1 MPVRCRWPA
10 GIGGVSER
18 KPYQSDL
25 TDEQWALIE
34 PVLTAWKNRHRSVS
48 GHQGRYSM
56 REIVNSILYQSRTG
70 CQWALLPNDLP
81 PKSAAYYYFAAWRDD
96 GTDQQIHE
104 LLRCQVR
111 EKNRRLEDPTL
122 VILDTQSVRAATGV
136 PAATTGKDAAK
147 RVPGRKRGLAVDV
160 LGLVIA
166 VTVLAASVHD
176 NAAGITLLDQVA
188 VAARGSVSKALVDQG
203 FKNQVVTHGAALGID
218 VEIVRRNP
226 EEQGFVPQPKRW
238 RVEQTFGI
246 LILHRRLVRDYE
258 HRPASSA
265 SRVYWAM
272 TYVIARRLTDTSTLT
287 WRDPRVADA

>member
-1 MPVRCRWPA
+1 M
-10 GIGGVSER
+10 SER

-81 PKSAAYYYFAAWRDD
+81 PKSATYYYLAAWRDD

-111 EKNRRLEDPTL
+111 ERNRRLEDPTL

-136 PAATTGKDAAK
+136 PMATTGKDAAK

-166 VTVLAASVHD
+166 VIVLAASVHD
-176 NAAGITLLDQVA
+176 NAAGITLLDRVA
-188 VAARGSVSKALVDQG
+188 VAAGGSVSKALVDQG

-218 VEIVRRNP
+218 VEIVQRNP

-246 LILHRRLVRDYE
+246 VILHRRLVRDYE
-258 HRPASSA
+258 HRPGSSA
-265 SRVYWAM
+265 SRVHWAM
-272 TYVIARRLTDTSTLT
+272 THVMARRLTDTNTLT

>member
-1 MPVRCRWPA
+1 M
-10 GIGGVSER
+10 SER

-25 TDEQWALIE
+25 TDGQWALIE
-34 PVLTAWKNRHRSVS
+34 PVLTAWKNRHCSVS
-48 GHQGRYSM
+48 GHRGRYPM

-81 PKSAAYYYFAAWRDD
+81 PKSATYYYFAAWRDD

-111 EKNRRLEDPTL
+111 ERNRRLEDPTL

-136 PAATTGKDAAK
+136 PAVTTGKDAAK

-188 VAARGSVSKALVDQG
+188 VAAGGSVSKALVDQG
-203 FKNQVVTHGAALGID
+203 FKNQVVKHGAALGID

-226 EEQGFVPQPKRW
+226 EERGFVPQPKRW

-272 TYVIARRLTDTSTLT
+272 THVMARRLTDTNTLT
-287 WRDPRVADA
+287 WRDPQVAGA

>member
-1 MPVRCRWPA
+1 M
-10 GIGGVSER
+10 SER

-34 PVLTAWKNRHRSVS
+34 PVLTAWKGRHRSVS
-48 GHQGRYSM
+48 GHQGRYPM

-81 PKSAAYYYFAAWRDD
+81 PKSATYYYFAAWRDD
-96 GTDQQIHE
+96 GTYRQIHE

-111 EKNRRLEDPTL
+111 ERSRRLEDPTL

-136 PAATTGKDAAK
+136 PAVTTGRDAAK
-147 RVPGRKRGLAVDV
+147 RVPGRKRGLAVDI

-166 VTVLAASVHD
+166 VAVLAASVHD
-176 NAAGITLLDQVA
+176 NAAGITLLDEVA
-188 VAARGSVSKALVDQG
+188 VAAGGSVSKALVDQG
-203 FKNQVVTHGAALGID
+203 FKNQVVTHGATLGID

-226 EEQGFVPQPKRW
+226 EERGFVPQPKRW

-272 TYVIARRLTDTSTLT
+272 THVMARRITDTTTLT
-287 WRDPRVADA
+287 WRDPQVAGA

>member
-1 MPVRCRWPA
+1 
-10 GIGGVSER
+10 VSER

-25 TDEQWALIE
+25 SDEQWALIE

-48 GHQGRYSM
+48 GHQGRYPM

-81 PKSAAYYYFAAWRDD
+81 PKSATYYYFAAWRDD

-111 EKNRRLEDPTL
+111 ERNRRLEDPTL

-136 PAATTGKDAAK
+136 PAVTTGKDAAK
-147 RVPGRKRGLAVDV
+147 RMPGRKRGLAVDV

-166 VTVLAASVHD
+166 VTVVAASVHD
-176 NAAGITLLDQVA
+176 NAAGIALLDQVA
-188 VAARGSVSKALVDQG
+188 VAAGGSVSKALVDQG

-226 EEQGFVPQPKRW
+226 EERGFVPQPKRW

-258 HRPASSA
+258 HRPASST

-272 TYVIARRLTDTSTLT
+272 THAMARRLTDASTLT
-287 WRDPRVADA
+287 WRDPQVADA

>member
-1 MPVRCRWPA
+1 M
-10 GIGGVSER
+10 SER

-81 PKSAAYYYFAAWRDD
+81 PKSATYYYFAAWRDD

-111 EKNRRLEDPTL
+111 ERKRRLEDPTL

-136 PAATTGKDAAK
+136 PAATRGKDAAN

-188 VAARGSVSKALVDQG
+188 VAAGGSVSKALVDQG

-218 VEIVRRNP
+218 VEIVQRNP
-226 EEQGFVPQPKRW
+226 EEQEFVPQPKRW

-246 LILHRRLVRDYE
+246 LILHRQLVRDYE

-272 TYVIARRLTDTSTLT
+272 THVIARRLTDTNTLT

>member
-1 MPVRCRWPA
+1 M
-10 GIGGVSER
+10 
-18 KPYQSDL
+18 
-25 TDEQWALIE
+25 IE
-34 PVLTAWKNRHRSVS
+34 PVITAWKNRHCSVS
-48 GHQGRYSM
+48 GHQGRYPM

-81 PKSAAYYYFAAWRDD
+81 PKSATYYYFAAWRDD

-111 EKNRRLEDPTL
+111 ERNRRLEDPTL

-136 PAATTGKDAAK
+136 PAVTTGKDAAK

-166 VTVLAASVHD
+166 VTVVAASVHD
-176 NAAGITLLDQVA
+176 NAAGIALLDQVA
-188 VAARGSVSKALVDQG
+188 VAVGGSVSKALVDQG

-226 EEQGFVPQPKRW
+226 EEGGFVPQPKRW
-238 RVEQTFGI
+238 RVEQTFGT
-246 LILHRRLVRDYE
+246 LILHRSLVRDYE
-258 HRPASSA
+258 HRPASST

-272 TYVIARRLTDTSTLT
+272 THVMARRLTDASTLT
-287 WRDPRVADA
+287 WRDPQVVSA

>member
-1 MPVRCRWPA
+1 
-10 GIGGVSER
+10 VSER

-34 PVLTAWKNRHRSVS
+34 PVLAAWKNRHRSVS

-81 PKSAAYYYFAAWRDD
+81 PKSATYYYFAAWRDD

-111 EKNRRLEDPTL
+111 ERNRRLEDPTL

-136 PAATTGKDAAK
+136 PAVTTGKDAAK

-188 VAARGSVSKALVDQG
+188 VAGGGSVSKALVDQG
-203 FKNQVVTHGAALGID
+203 FKSQVVTHGAGLGID
-218 VEIVRRNP
+218 VEIVQRNP
-226 EEQGFVPQPKRW
+226 EERGFVPQPKRW
-238 RVEQTFGI
+238 RVEQTFGT

-272 TYVIARRLTDTSTLT
+272 THVMARRLTDMSTLT
-287 WRDPRVADA
+287 WRDPRVVGA

>member
-1 MPVRCRWPA
+1 M
-10 GIGGVSER
+10 SER

-25 TDEQWALIE
+25 TDGQWALIE
-34 PVLTAWKNRHRSVS
+34 PVLTAWKSRHRSVS

-81 PKSAAYYYFAAWRDD
+81 PKSATYYYFAAWRDD

-111 EKNRRLEDPTL
+111 ERNRRLEDPTL

-188 VAARGSVSKALVDQG
+188 VAAGGSVSKALVDQG

-218 VEIVRRNP
+218 VEIVQRNP
-226 EEQGFVPQPKRW
+226 GEQGFVPQPKRW

-272 TYVIARRLTDTSTLT
+272 THVIARRLTDTNMLT
-287 WRDPRVADA
+287 WRDPRVAGA

>member
-1 MPVRCRWPA
+1 M
-10 GIGGVSER
+10 SER

-81 PKSAAYYYFAAWRDD
+81 PKSATYYYFAAWRDD

-111 EKNRRLEDPTL
+111 ERNRRLEDPTL
-122 VILDTQSVRAATGV
+122 VILDTQSVRASTGV
-136 PAATTGKDAAK
+136 PVATTGKDAAK

-176 NAAGITLLDQVA
+176 NAAGITLLDEVA
-188 VAARGSVSKALVDQG
+188 VAAGGSVSKALVDQG

-218 VEIVRRNP
+218 VEIVQRNP
-226 EEQGFVPQPKRW
+226 EERGFVPQPKQW

-272 TYVIARRLTDTSTLT
+272 THVMARRLTDTNTLT
-287 WRDPRVADA
+287 WRDPRVAGA

>member
-1 MPVRCRWPA
+1 M
-10 GIGGVSER
+10 SER

-81 PKSAAYYYFAAWRDD
+81 PKSATYYYYFAAWRDD

-111 EKNRRLEDPTL
+111 ERNRRLEDPTL

-136 PAATTGKDAAK
+136 PVVTTGKDAAK

-188 VAARGSVSKALVDQG
+188 VAAGGSVSKALVDQG

-218 VEIVRRNP
+218 VEIVQRNP

-272 TYVIARRLTDTSTLT
+272 THVMARRLTDTNTLT

>member
-1 MPVRCRWPA
+1 M
-10 GIGGVSER
+10 SER

-81 PKSAAYYYFAAWRDD
+81 PKSATYYYFAAWRDD

-111 EKNRRLEDPTL
+111 ERNRRLEDPAL

-136 PAATTGKDAAK
+136 PAVTTGKDVAK

-188 VAARGSVSKALVDQG
+188 VAAGGSVSKALVDQG
-203 FKNQVVTHGAALGID
+203 FKNQVVTHGAGLGID
-218 VEIVRRNP
+218 VEIVQRNP
-226 EEQGFVPQPKRW
+226 EERGFLPQPKRW
-238 RVEQTFGI
+238 RVEQTFGT

-265 SRVYWAM
+265 SRIYWAM
-272 TYVIARRLTDTSTLT
+272 THVMARRLTDMSTLT
-287 WRDPRVADA
+287 WRDPRVVGA

>member
-1 MPVRCRWPA
+1 MS
-10 GIGGVSER
+10 GR

-25 TDEQWALIE
+25 SDEQWALIE

-48 GHQGRYSM
+48 GHQGRYPM

-81 PKSAAYYYFAAWRDD
+81 PKSATYYYFAAWRDD

-104 LLRCQVR
+104 LLCCQVR
-111 EKNRRLEDPTL
+111 ERNRRLEDPTL

-136 PAATTGKDAAK
+136 PAVTTGKDAAK

-166 VTVLAASVHD
+166 VTVVAASVHD
-176 NAAGITLLDQVA
+176 NAAGIALLDQVA
-188 VAARGSVSKALVDQG
+188 VAAGGSVSKALVDQG
-203 FKNQVVTHGAALGID
+203 FKNQVVMHGTALGID

-226 EEQGFVPQPKRW
+226 EERGFVPQPKRW
-238 RVEQTFGI
+238 RVEQTFGT

-258 HRPASSA
+258 HRPASST
-265 SRVYWAM
+265 SRVYRAM
-272 TYVIARRLTDTSTLT
+272 THVMARRLTDASTPT
-287 WRDPRVADA
+287 WRDPQVIGA

>member
-1 MPVRCRWPA
+1 M
-10 GIGGVSER
+10 SER

-25 TDEQWALIE
+25 TDEQWALIG

-81 PKSAAYYYFAAWRDD
+81 PKSATYYYFAAWRDD

-111 EKNRRLEDPTL
+111 ERKRRLEDPTL

-136 PAATTGKDAAK
+136 PAATRGKDAAN

-188 VAARGSVSKALVDQG
+188 VAAGGSVSKALVDQG

-218 VEIVRRNP
+218 VEIVQRNP
-226 EEQGFVPQPKRW
+226 EEQEFVPQPKRW

-272 TYVIARRLTDTSTLT
+272 THVIARRLTDTNTLT

>member
-1 MPVRCRWPA
+1 M
-10 GIGGVSER
+10 GER

-81 PKSAAYYYFAAWRDD
+81 PKSATYYYFAAWRDD

-111 EKNRRLEDPTL
+111 ERNRRLEDPTL

-147 RVPGRKRGLAVDV
+147 RVSGRKRGLAVDV

-188 VAARGSVSKALVDQG
+188 VAAGGSVSKALVDQG

-218 VEIVRRNP
+218 VEIVQRNP

-272 TYVIARRLTDTSTLT
+272 THVIARRLTDTNTLT
-287 WRDPRVADA
+287 WRDPRVAGA

>member
-1 MPVRCRWPA
+1 M
-10 GIGGVSER
+10 SER

-25 TDEQWALIE
+25 SDEQWALIE

-48 GHQGRYSM
+48 GHQGRYPM

-81 PKSAAYYYFAAWRDD
+81 PKSATYYYFAAWRDD

-111 EKNRRLEDPTL
+111 ERNRRLEDPTL
-122 VILDTQSVRAATGV
+122 VIVDTQSVRAATGV
-136 PAATTGKDAAK
+136 PAVTTGKDAAK

-166 VTVLAASVHD
+166 VTVVAASVHD
-176 NAAGITLLDQVA
+176 NAAGIALLDQVA
-188 VAARGSVSKALVDQG
+188 VAAGGSVSKALVDQG

-226 EEQGFVPQPKRW
+226 EERGFVPQPKRW
-238 RVEQTFGI
+238 RVEQTFGT

-258 HRPASSA
+258 HRPASST
-265 SRVYWAM
+265 SRIYWA
-272 TYVIARRLTDTSTLT
+272 
-287 WRDPRVADA
+287 

>member
-1 MPVRCRWPA
+1 M
-10 GIGGVSER
+10 SER

-81 PKSAAYYYFAAWRDD
+81 PKSATYYYFAAWRDD

-111 EKNRRLEDPTL
+111 ERNRRLEDPTL

-136 PAATTGKDAAK
+136 PVATTGKDAAK

-188 VAARGSVSKALVDQG
+188 VAAGGSVSKALVDQG

-218 VEIVRRNP
+218 VEIVQRNP

-246 LILHRRLVRDYE
+246 LILHRRLVRDHE

-272 TYVIARRLTDTSTLT
+272 THVMARRLTDTSTLT

>member
-81 PKSAAYYYFAAWRDD
+81 PKSATYYYFAAWRDD

-111 EKNRRLEDPTL
+111 ERNRRLEDPTL

-136 PAATTGKDAAK
+136 PVATTGKDAAK

-188 VAARGSVSKALVDQG
+188 VAAGGSVSKALVDQG

-218 VEIVRRNP
+218 VEIVQRNP

-272 TYVIARRLTDTSTLT
+272 THVLARRLTDTNTLT

>member
-18 KPYQSDL
+18 KPCQSDL

-70 CQWALLPNDLP
+70 CRWALLPNDLP
-81 PKSAAYYYFAAWRDD
+81 PKSATYYYFAAWRDD

-111 EKNRRLEDPTL
+111 ERNRRLEDPTL

-136 PAATTGKDAAK
+136 PVATTGKDAAK

-166 VTVLAASVHD
+166 VTVPAASVHD
-176 NAAGITLLDQVA
+176 NAVGITLL
-188 VAARGSVSKALVDQG
+188 DQG

-218 VEIVRRNP
+218 VEIVQRNP

-272 TYVIARRLTDTSTLT
+272 THVMARRLTDTNTLT
-287 WRDPRVADA
+287 WRDPRVAGA